1 MKKLVYALIAA
12 VIVVTVLTAL
22 ILLYQPQQQPQPQTF
37 TYNFE
42 DDFDDWTADSHV
54 PLDPNNP
61 GELVDWKIELAGNVS
76 FSGDKSVL
84 LYIDGTQ
91 DDGTVWIE
99 RKLTLD
105 PNTQKNVNVSFQ
117 FWSQSESFNT
127 LAVVVGYAGSEN
139 PEAEED
145 FQILGS
151 ANQAEGWKTYNLN
164 QQLQTSNSGDI
175 YVALGFSVRW
185 ETDLTYFIDDVKIT
199 VT

>member
-1 MKKLVYALIAA
+1 MKKFVYALSAAIIAVTVIAA
-12 VIVVTVLTAL
+12 V

-37 TYNFE
+37 TYDFE
-42 DDFDDWTADSHV
+42 GDFGDWTADSHL

-61 GELVDWKIELAGNVS
+61 GELVDWKIELVSNVS

-99 RKLTLD
+99 RKLTLE
-105 PNTQKNVNVSFQ
+105 PNTQKNFNVSFQ
-117 FWSQSESFNT
+117 VWSQSESFNT
-127 LAVVVGYAGSEN
+127 LAVIVGYAGSEN
-139 PEAEED
+139 PEVEED

-151 ANQAEGWKTYNLN
+151 ANEAEGWKTYSLN
-164 QQLQTSNSGDI
+164 QQLQTDNLGDI
-175 YVALGFSVRW
+175 HVALGFSVRW

>member
-1 MKKLVYALIAA
+1 MKKLIYALITA
-12 VIVVTVLTAL
+12 VIIVTVLAAA
-22 ILLYQPQQQPQPQTF
+22 ILLNQPPQQPQSQVL
-37 TYNFE
+37 TYDFE
-42 DDFDDWTADSHV
+42 GDFDYWTADSHL

-76 FSGDKSVL
+76 FSGNKSVL

-91 DDGTVWIE
+91 DDGTVWFE
-99 RKLTLD
+99 RKLTLE

-127 LAVVVGYAGSEN
+127 LAVVVGYAGSED
-139 PEAEED
+139 PEVEED

-164 QQLQTSNSGDI
+164 QQLQTGDSGDI

>member
-54 PLDPNNP
+54 PQDPNNP
-61 GELVDWKIELAGNVS
+61 GELVDWRIEVAGNVS

-99 RKLTLD
+99 RKLTLE
-105 PNTQKNVNVSFQ
+105 PNMQKNVNVSFQ

-127 LAVVVGYAGSEN
+127 LAAVVGYAGSEN
-139 PEAEED
+139 PEVEED

-164 QQLQTSNSGDI
+164 QQLQTGNSGDI